1 MPINS
6 RLQGLRDHTPEER
19 RRRVVEGAGL
29 PADALDPL
37 GIGGGL
43 TLEQADHMIE
53 NVVGTMAIPVG
64 VATNFHIDGVDRL
77 VPMAT
82 EEPSVVA
89 AASNAA
95 RMARGHGG
103 FRTSHT
109 GDVMAA
115 QIQIL
120 DAVDPEGV
128 RMRVLE
134 ARDELVA
141 LANDQ
146 DPVLVQFGGG
156 ARDVTA
162 RVVST
167 RVGPQVI
174 VHLHV
179 GRTIVTALD
188 PDDVVLATAEV
199 GWA

>member
-1 MPINS
+1 
-6 RLQGLRDHTPEER
+6 
-19 RRRVVEGAGL
+19 
-29 PADALDPL
+29 
-37 GIGGGL
+37 
-43 TLEQADHMIE
+43 MIE

-64 VATNFHIDGVDRL
+64 VATNFHIDGIDRL

-134 ARDELVA
+134 ARDELV
-141 LANDQ
+141 
-146 DPVLVQFGGG
+146 
-156 ARDVTA
+156 
-162 RVVST
+162 ST

-188 PDDVVLATAEV
+188 PDDAVLATAEV

>member
-1 MPINS
+1 MS
-6 RLQGLRDHTPEER
+6 RIPGFYKLPPGER
-19 RRRVVEGAGL
+19 LAALEGAG
-29 PADALDPL
+29 ADAAILEKLRAQPL
-37 GIGGGL
+37 S
-43 TLEQADHMIE
+43 LEAADLMVE
-53 NVVGTMAIPVG
+53 NVVSMFALPNA
-64 VATNFHIDGVDRL
+64 VAVNFLIDSQDRF
-77 VPMAT
+77 VPMVV

-162 RVVST
+162 RVIST

-188 PDDVVLATAEV
+188 PDDAVLATAEV